1 MIAYKTLEP
10 EQKALEINLDNR
22 IYGSFAEI
30 GAGQEVARYFFK
42 VGAAAGTIAKT
53 MSAYD
58 KIFSDSIYGP
68 EETGRY
74 VCEARVFKMLERE
87 YSLMETRLTSEMPE
101 TCFFAFA
108 DTVSTINYTRT
119 IDGHGWLGIKFQLH
133 PNGEHNTIVIH
144 INLQDKSAIL
154 QQQAIGILGVNLVY
168 AAFKYYEHP
177 EILVRSLYE
186 NLRGRLQV
194 DMIHIEGPQFD
205 HLDNRLLSLY
215 LVKHRLS
222 PVAMFNENRRNVH
235 GSEFLY
241 KKQLLLAPASFKPY
255 TRVHDDMIKRGFTK
269 FVKDQENNP
278 GKGSLLLAELPFEYL
293 VNNGAVNDRDFID
306 RAELLNSLGFTVVV
320 SNWPSYKQL
329 VSYFYAFRVVSLGL
343 IMGVRRLTD
352 FMQDTYQKNAHI
364 GLLSVTGELF
374 DGQIKVYLYPARQEG
389 HEDLITSA
397 NLPVPEGIRFLY
409 RHLLDCR
416 QIEDIEGAAEH
427 QLHIFSTQVY
437 NKIRADEVGW
447 EAMVPKEA
455 EDIIKSKHL
464 FNYPV
469 RRLDFSY

>member
-1 MIAYKTLEP
+1 MEDYKALEP
-10 EQKALEINLDNR
+10 EQKALEINLDNG

-58 KIFSDSIYGP
+58 KTFSDAIYGP

-74 VCEARVFKMLERE
+74 VCETRVFKMLDRE
-87 YSLMETRLTSEMPE
+87 YKLMETRLSNEMPD

-108 DTVSTINYTRT
+108 DTVSTINYSRT
-119 IDGHGWLGIKFQLH
+119 IDGHGWLGVQFQLQ
-133 PNGEHNTIVIH
+133 PRGKPNTIVLH

-168 AAFKYYEHP
+168 AAFKYFEHP
-177 EILVRSLYE
+177 EILIRSLLE

-194 DMIHIEGPQFD
+194 DMIHIEGPQFAN
-205 HLDNRLLSLY
+205 LDNRLLSLY

-222 PVAMFNENRRNVH
+222 PVAMFNESHRNVH

-255 TRVHDDMIKRGFTK
+255 TRVHEDMLNRGFAQ
-269 FVKDQENNP
+269 FVNDQHNNP
-278 GKGSLLLAELPFEYL
+278 GKGAVLLAELPFEDL
-293 VNNGAVNDRDFID
+293 LSHGEVDDRDFLN
-306 RAELLNSLGFTVVV
+306 RAELLNGLGYTVVV
-320 SNWPSYKQL
+320 SDWPSYKQL
-329 VSYFYAFRVVSLGL
+329 VSYFYAFRVVSLGI
-343 IMGVRRLTD
+343 IMGVRRLMD
-352 FMQDTYQKNAHI
+352 FMHNTYEKNAHI

-389 HEDLITSA
+389 SDQLLTSA

-409 RHLLDCR
+409 RHLLDCH
-416 QIEDIEGAAEH
+416 QIEDIKDPAEH
-427 QLHIFSTQVY
+427 QLHIFSSQVY
-437 NKIRADEVGW
+437 NKIKADEPGW
-447 EAMVPKEA
+447 ESMVPEA
-455 EDIIKSKHL
+455 VEKIIKSKYL

-469 RRLDFSY
+469 RRLNFNY